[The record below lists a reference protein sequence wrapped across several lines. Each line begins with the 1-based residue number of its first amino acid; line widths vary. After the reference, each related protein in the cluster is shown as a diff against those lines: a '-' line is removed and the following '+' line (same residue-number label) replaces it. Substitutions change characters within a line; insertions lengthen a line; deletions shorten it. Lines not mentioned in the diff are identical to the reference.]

1 MLVTRP
7 LSNILVL
14 VELSLGIMYLK
25 TTKHNFPYQM
35 KIRKGGKRVQALLR
49 ISYNSPNPVD
59 PT

>member
-25 TTKHNFPYQM
+25 TTKHNFSYQM
-35 KIRKGGKRVQALLR
+35 KIRKGGKEGTGTAENLLEL
-49 ISYNSPNPVD
+49 
-59 PT
+59 T

>member
-35 KIRKGGKRVQALLR
+35 KIRKGGGEEGTGTAENLLEL
-49 ISYNSPNPVD
+49 
-59 PT
+59 T